1 MSLAAKQ
8 QSLIDDLN
16 LIGDVH
22 ERLAALSSFAAAV
35 ALPAALKTDDLLV
48 PGCLSRVWLHGD
60 VREGRTSF
68 RCDADSPLVKSL
80 VALLC
85 HLYSGATPAEAAAV
99 EPLVWQACGFTKVL
113 SPTRL
118 NGLAHVRA
126 RIRALAIEAAQQP
139 AGN

>member
-22 ERLAALSSFAAAV
+22 ERLAALSSFAPAV
-35 ALPAALKTDDLLV
+35 ALPAALKTDDRLV
-48 PGCLSRVWLHGD
+48 PGCLSRVWVHGD
-60 VREGRTSF
+60 VQEGRIYF

-85 HLYSGATPAEAAAV
+85 HLYSGATPAEVAGA
-99 EPLVWQACGFTKVL
+99 EPDVLQACGFTKVL

-118 NGLAHVRA
+118 NGLANVRA
-126 RIRALAIEAAQQP
+126 RIRALAADAAAKP